1 MCSHVGYRG
10 DVRGAVCSHVGYRG
24 DVRGAVCSHVGYRGD
39 VRDKGVSK
47 QEVMLT
53 NSTPK

>member
-1 MCSHVGYRG
+1 M
-10 DVRGAVCSHVGYRG
+10 CSHVGYRG

-47 QEVMLT
+47 QDVMLT